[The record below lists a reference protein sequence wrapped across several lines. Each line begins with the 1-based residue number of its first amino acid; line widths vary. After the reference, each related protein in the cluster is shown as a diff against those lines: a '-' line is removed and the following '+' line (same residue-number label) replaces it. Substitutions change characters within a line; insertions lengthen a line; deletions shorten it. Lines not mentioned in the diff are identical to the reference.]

1 MRENM
6 YTVPVH
12 LLTLLAAS
20 PLLCP
25 STRVRNSTRF
35 TFTPKKA
42 SVARP
47 WFTRIRPP
55 ASHPPDFPFTAGRP
69 LMSTE
74 PSRV

>member
-20 PLLCP
+20 SLLCP

-47 WFTRIRPP
+47 WFTATPYTKKKTHHRQ
-55 ASHPPDFPFTAGRP
+55 HVDFHY
-69 LMSTE
+69 
-74 PSRV
+74 